1 MDSNKK
7 AFINR
12 AYGDIADMK
21 TRFELIIKLMD
32 HDYEL
37 NSNDKEIFYHLR
49 RIVDKCDEISS
60 TIEKEFKES
69 IPAEM
74 EI

>member
-21 TRFELIIKLMD
+21 TRFELVIKLMD
-32 HDYEL
+32 TD
-37 NSNDKEIFYHLR
+37 DGKEIFYHLR
-49 RIVDKCDEISS
+49 RIVNKCDEISS
-60 TIEKEFKES
+60 TIEKEFRES